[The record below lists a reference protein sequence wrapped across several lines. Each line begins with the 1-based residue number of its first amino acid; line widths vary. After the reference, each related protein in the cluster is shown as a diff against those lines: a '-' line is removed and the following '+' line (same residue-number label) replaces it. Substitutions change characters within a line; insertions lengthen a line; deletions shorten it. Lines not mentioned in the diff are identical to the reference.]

1 MVGGGYW
8 EGRRVVCVKLG
19 GAVHDMKDLDDI
31 CEELCRV
38 LYEDVINGGLRDWW
52 WWGGDGS
59 WNISVARSF
68 RRYGW
73 VTMDRSISVA

>member
-1 MVGGGYW
+1 MVVCETGGG
-8 EGRRVVCVKLG
+8 G
-19 GAVHDMKDLDDI
+19 
-31 CEELCRV
+31 
-38 LYEDVINGGLRDWW
+38 
-52 WWGGDGS
+52 GGDGS